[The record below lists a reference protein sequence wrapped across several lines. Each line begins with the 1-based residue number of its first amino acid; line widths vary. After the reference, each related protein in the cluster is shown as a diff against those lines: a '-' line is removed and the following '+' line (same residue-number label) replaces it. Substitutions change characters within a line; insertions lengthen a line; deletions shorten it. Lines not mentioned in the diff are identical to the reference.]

1 MFAPFCP
8 PVTVSALEMMNRKER
23 FSYQSPPRSV
33 PVAERMQSVFPGGF
47 AGGSS
52 RVFIGTRLLHIFL
65 DKRNEL
71 GSDSQDLLKL
81 GI

>member
-33 PVAERMQSVFPGGF
+33 AERMQSVFPGGF
-47 AGGSS
+47 AGESS
-52 RVFIGTRLLHIFL
+52 CVFIGTRLLHIFL